1 MAVLKSPKNNKHKK
15 LWIKSKVQKNL
26 KKHKNFNT
34 KILNNSFLI
43 NTKNTWKAPQNKI
56 NKYLSKYNL
65 KLLFSSYFY

>member
-15 LWIKSKVQKNL
+15 LWIASKVQKNL

-34 KILNNSFLI
+34 KILNNSILI

>member
-15 LWIKSKVQKNL
+15 LWITSKVQKNL

-34 KILNNSFLI
+34 KILNNSILI